1 MQGLPSTQGCPSSP
15 LSSIPCRAQLHVFV
29 ASLILRVARTHY
41 VSDPPRFP
49 KHPTSPSFHVHHRR
63 RRRRHPSPTPLPHPA
78 PRRPHR
84 FLHLHREYFTV
95 NICGSSAISL
105 NRLFLRSM
113 TLIVIVTHIR
123 ASTSSFGK
131 SRPLPKIPKS
141 PPPPPTAL
149 PATSP
154 PPSRPRSPP
163 PAWSPPQTTP
173 VSRRS
178 PPPTSS
184 SSPSSSAR
192 PQRPKVMLP
201 PTPPQRLSSAT
212 LRPASRIY
220 SPPIDDDGSLTAL
233 PSAPLRVRPLPRR
246 PPPPG
251 PPGEGDTPVAQFG
264 RVRWISEPS
273 EEDESTLYDDRRAI
287 DWDLIDEVMTH
298 AN

>member
-1 MQGLPSTQGCPSSP
+1 MKLTSSTTTTLLPFAPHQQIIPSSHSSQRASARSSVHSRVP
-15 LSSIPCRAQLHVFV
+15 IISSILYSMPSSAR
-29 ASLILRVARTHY
+29 LRGLF
-41 VSDPPRFP
+41 D
-49 KHPTSPSFHVHHRR
+49 
-63 RRRRHPSPTPLPHPA
+63 A
-78 PRRPHR
+78 PRRPNPLR
-84 FLHLHREYFTV
+84 IRPSTISETSYESESS
-95 NICGSSAISL
+95 CASSASSSSSSFPNTSPTSCSTPLSSL
-105 NRLFLRSM
+105 PPSPPP
-113 TLIVIVTHIR
+113 
-123 ASTSSFGK
+123 STSSFGK

-141 PPPPPTAL
+141 PPPPTSSPLPHPL

-154 PPSRPRSPP
+154 PPRPRSPP
-163 PAWSPPQTTP
+163 PAWSPPQTIP

-178 PPPTSS
+178 PPP
-184 SSPSSSAR
+184 PSSSAR

-233 PSAPLRVRPLPRR
+233 PPAPLRVRPLPMR
-246 PPPPG
+246 PAPPG

-273 EEDESTLYDDRRAI
+273 LVFEDDDSALCDDRRAI

-298 AN
+298 SS